1 MADRIGFVP
10 AGQEMHGR
18 IPGSAV
24 RIQKFVR
31 RRKRRARAMQG
42 VALIF
47 AVLVA
52 VTGCATMGSNEP
64 VPAGRSLQPLTQ
76 GWEQHLAVTWSLDQR
91 PGGQSV
97 DGYVRNISPYDLAN
111 VRVLVEGLDAN
122 GQVAAQYLGRL
133 PGELRGGGRLYFE
146 VPVVPAASYRV
157 RVFSYERLE
166 SAGLMS

>member
-1 MADRIGFVP
+1 MR
-10 AGQEMHGR
+10 
-18 IPGSAV
+18 
-24 RIQKFVR
+24 
-31 RRKRRARAMQG
+31 G

-52 VTGCATMGSNEP
+52 VTGCAGMTSNEP

-91 PGGQSV
+91 AGGQSV
-97 DGYVRNISPYDLAN
+97 GGYVRNISPYDLAN

-122 GQVAAQYLGRL
+122 GQVGAQYLGRL
-133 PGELRGGGRLYFE
+133 PGELRGGGRLYFD